1 MFKMRTALMSALLA
15 TVFGASVTAGTAQY
29 RTTNPTPPKP
39 QAATANQWQLLG
51 ERTADRLT
59 EHDTIMLQ
67 PPYQNFRSIKF
78 MATHAAVH
86 IKYFLA
92 TYDNGVVEKID
103 VNQKVEKDGQSQVL
117 NLPNVGQK
125 NLRQIEV
132 WYDTGLFHDRAKVSV
147 FGMK

>member
-1 MFKMRTALMSALLA
+1 MRTVLMSAVLA
-15 TVFGASVTAGTAQY
+15 TAFAVSVTAGTAQY
-29 RTTNPTPPKP
+29 RTTNPTPPTP

-51 ERTADRLT
+51 ERTADRLP
-59 EHDTIMLQ
+59 EHDTIMMQ

-86 IKYFLA
+86 IKHFVA
-92 TYDNGVVEKID
+92 TYDNGVMERID
-103 VNQKVEKDGQSQVL
+103 VNEKIEKNGQSQAF
-117 NLPNVGQK
+117 NLPNVGQRG
-125 NLRQIEV
+125 LRQIQV